1 MDLLRQSQFEAEA
14 ANKKI
19 VEINRMIYQLKLEKD
34 TLEDESKLLR
44 KKISDA
50 LKKNSE
56 KDDAIERLEK
66 SLDDG
71 KRK

>member
-44 KKISDA
+44 KKN
-50 LKKNSE
+50 K
-56 KDDAIERLEK
+56 
-66 SLDDG
+66 
-71 KRK
+71 